1 MENMEVQ
8 FFHGSS
14 QLAVEILFYNPEYVQ
29 TDDLTPSESGA
40 ESGKIKEKT
49 KNIKGNYSV
58 LLRFHSV

>member
-1 MENMEVQ
+1 MESVEVQ

-40 ESGKIKEKT
+40 ESGKIKKNEK
-49 KNIKGNYSV
+49 
-58 LLRFHSV
+58 H